1 MLVNRAGRHPHEV
14 ALLSVCL
21 VFGPVGLAAKDKVSG
36 AAIQSLPDALG
47 YAFFALMLLGA
58 AMGMAGLF
66 LPFKGVKGPLV
77 ERTGLWLL
85 TLVWYVYALLGLAT
99 TGLRALGFALVLVG
113 FGTANIY
120 LAVKRIPEY
129 IQAIADAAAKANILD
144 ELEGEHP

>member
-21 VFGPVGLAAKDKVSG
+21 VFGPVGLIAKDKVSG
-36 AAIQSLPDALG
+36 TAIQSLPGVLG
-47 YAFFALMLLGA
+47 YLFFVLMTLGA
-58 AMGMAGLF
+58 GMGVAGLF

-85 TLVWYVYALLGLAT
+85 SLVWYVYALLALAT
-99 TGLRALGFALVLVG
+99 SGLRALGFALVLAG
-113 FGTANIY
+113 FATANVY

-129 IQAIADAAAKANILD
+129 IQAIALAAAKANVLD
-144 ELEGEHP
+144 ELEGENP